1 MDLQQSNIKEGLMTF
16 MKGQVDKLLEKY
28 LSRKL
33 LVWITSTALLAAER
47 ISGDEWVAIALAYI
61 GSQAVVDLAAKWKSA
76 SNKVIQKLED

>member
-1 MDLQQSNIKEGLMTF
+1 MSF
-16 MKGQVDKLLEKY
+16 MKGQVDKFLEKY

-61 GSQAVVDLAAKWKSA
+61 GSQAIVDLATKWKSA
-76 SNKVIQKLED
+76 SSRVIQKLED